1 MIPLAKYGIR
11 EMLAATVAFGALAV
25 VAALT
30 FPPAAVL
37 PAAAWA
43 CVMLFFRDPPRRPA
57 EPDALLSPADG
68 KVVEVSPVAADSML
82 GVEGVRIG
90 IFMGLLD
97 VHVNRSPLAGT
108 VERITHSPGGYLD
121 ARCGAAAERNE
132 STAIL
137 LRCRWAGRSYP
148 LLVRQIAGLVARRI
162 VTDLRVGQQL
172 AAAERIGMVKFGSR
186 VELWAPTELAG
197 ELAVSVG
204 QKVRAGRSV
213 LARLPAGD
221 RQEAAQ

>member
-1 MIPLAKYGIR
+1 MVT
-11 EMLAATVAFGALAV
+11 ATVVFGALAV
-25 VAALT
+25 VGVLT
-30 FPPAAVL
+30 FPPAALL

-57 EPDALLSPADG
+57 EPDALLAPADG
-68 KVVEVSPVAADSML
+68 KVVDVSPVGADSML
-82 GVEGVRIG
+82 GAEGVRIG

-108 VERITHSPGGYLD
+108 VERITRRPGSHLD
-121 ARCGAAAERNE
+121 ARSGEAAERNA
-132 STAIL
+132 SATIL

-186 VELWAPTELAG
+186 VELWVPVELAG

-213 LARLPAGD
+213 LARPPAGG
-221 RQEAAQ
+221 AAQAQKQEDTP